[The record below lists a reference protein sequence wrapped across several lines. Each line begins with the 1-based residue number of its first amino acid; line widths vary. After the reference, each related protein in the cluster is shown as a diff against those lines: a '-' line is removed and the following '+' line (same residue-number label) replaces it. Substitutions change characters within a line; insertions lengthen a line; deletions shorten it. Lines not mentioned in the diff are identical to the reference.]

1 MRPDSNRISTLRSAI
16 LTQYGNV
23 TDRQTDRRKYLNHI
37 RLYTVASHADAWWKI
52 RKSSRYFD
60 HRYSATL

>member
-37 RLYTVASHADAWWKI
+37 RLYTVASHADA
-52 RKSSRYFD
+52 
-60 HRYSATL
+60 